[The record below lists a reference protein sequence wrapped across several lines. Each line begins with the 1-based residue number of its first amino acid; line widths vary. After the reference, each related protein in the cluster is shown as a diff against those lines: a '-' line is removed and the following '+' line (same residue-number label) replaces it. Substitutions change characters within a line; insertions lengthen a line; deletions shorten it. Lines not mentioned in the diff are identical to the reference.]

1 MSICQKSRTL
11 LLYQI
16 IKRAKGD
23 KKQKE
28 HTHTQPGNKTNPNLG
43 YDYLKKGLINERKG
57 TDYVKGGNMQTT
69 IADFI

>member
-1 MSICQKSRTL
+1 MSTCQKSRTL
-11 LLYQI
+11 LSYQI

-28 HTHTQPGNKTNPNLG
+28 HTQPGNKTNPNLG
-43 YDYLKKGLINERKG
+43 YDYLKKDLINERKG